1 MCSDPI
7 AYCLRVVSDTDFF
20 LFLAMFRLFW
30 VRQAENSTFK
40 EKGVSHYPS

>member
-7 AYCLRVVSDTDFF
+7 TYCLRVVSDTDFF
-20 LFLAMFRLFW
+20 PFLAMFRLFW
-30 VRQAENSTFK
+30 VRQAENSTVK